1 MIIPPSSWKG
11 DLSIPPRS
19 LSKMAPPPL
28 CRSPLLAEGAAGG
41 VSWSHLKGDDDSM
54 LSENIRRFRKARPL
68 RQEELAERVHVVR
81 QTVSKWENGLSVP
94 DAEQLRDLAAVLGV
108 SVSALLDLTPE
119 DSEADLAG
127 ELARRNEELAELQR
141 REALRRRVSGKRS
154 AILAW
159 SLAALLCALL
169 APDGL
174 PAAVLVSGC
183 LVAAVLVLWR
193 NLPLLT
199 GTDQESDLAPLRLT
213 TVFSAV
219 FLVLGL
225 GVSALLGLGVLTL
238 SQRQEE
244 FLAAALVACLMVFS
258 GLISPRLPFNRHTGL
273 RLPWTVAD
281 ERAWRAAHETLG
293 VISLP
298 AALLYLA
305 CVLAFPDGETVTLCA
320 VAAWLGIP
328 ALRSYRVFRGKYRS

>member
-1 MIIPPSSWKG
+1 
-11 DLSIPPRS
+11 
-19 LSKMAPPPL
+19 
-28 CRSPLLAEGAAGG
+28 
-41 VSWSHLKGDDDSM
+41 M
-54 LSENIRRFRKARPL
+54 LSENIRRFRKARSL

-141 REALRRRVSGKRS
+141 REALRRQVSGKRS

-169 APDGL
+169 AQGL
-174 PAAVLVSGC
+174 AAAVLVGGC
-183 LVAAVLVLWR
+183 LLAAVLVLWR

-238 SQRQEE
+238 S
-244 FLAAALVACLMVFS
+244 
-258 GLISPRLPFNRHTGL
+258 
-273 RLPWTVAD
+273 
-281 ERAWRAAHETLG
+281 
-293 VISLP
+293 
-298 AALLYLA
+298 
-305 CVLAFPDGETVTLCA
+305 
-320 VAAWLGIP
+320 
-328 ALRSYRVFRGKYRS
+328 

>member
-1 MIIPPSSWKG
+1 
-11 DLSIPPRS
+11 
-19 LSKMAPPPL
+19 
-28 CRSPLLAEGAAGG
+28 
-41 VSWSHLKGDDDSM
+41 M

-169 APDGL
+169 AQGL
-174 PAAVLVSGC
+174 PAAVLVGGC
-183 LVAAVLVLWR
+183 LLAAVLVLWR

>member
-1 MIIPPSSWKG
+1 MEPSERG
-11 DLSIPPRS
+11 
-19 LSKMAPPPL
+19 
-28 CRSPLLAEGAAGG
+28 
-41 VSWSHLKGDDDSM
+41 DDSM
-54 LSENIRRFRKARPL
+54 LSENIRRFRKARGL

-94 DAEQLRDLAAVLGV
+94 DAEQLRDLAAVLNV
-108 SVSALLDLTPE
+108 PVSALLDLTPE

-127 ELARRNEELAELQR
+127 ELARRNEELAELRR

-169 APDGL
+169 AQGL
-174 PAAVLVSGC
+174 AAAVLVGGC
-183 LVAAVLVLWR
+183 LLAAVLVLWR

-225 GVSALLGLGVLTL
+225 GISALLGLGVLTL

-244 FLAAALVACLMVFS
+244 LLAAALVACLMVFA

-281 ERAWRAAHETLG
+281 EGAWRAAHETLG

>member
-1 MIIPPSSWKG
+1 
-11 DLSIPPRS
+11 
-19 LSKMAPPPL
+19 
-28 CRSPLLAEGAAGG
+28 
-41 VSWSHLKGDDDSM
+41 M
-54 LSENIRRFRKARPL
+54 LGENIRRFRKAKGL

-94 DAEQLRDLAAVLGV
+94 DAEQLRDLAAVLDV
-108 SVSALLDLTPE
+108 PVSALLDLTPE
-119 DSEADLAG
+119 EGEADLAG
-127 ELARRNEELAELQR
+127 ELARRNEELAELRR
-141 REALRRRVSGKRS
+141 REALRRQVSGKRS

-169 APDGL
+169 AQGL
-174 PAAVLVSGC
+174 AAAVLVGGC
-183 LVAAVLVLWR
+183 LLAALWTLWR
-193 NLPLLT
+193 SLPLLT

-219 FLVLGL
+219 VLGL
-225 GVSALLGLGVLTL
+225 GISALLGLGILTL

-244 FLAAALVACLMVFS
+244 LLAAALVACLMVFA

-281 ERAWRAAHETLG
+281 EGAWRAAHETLG
-293 VISLP
+293 VLSLP

-305 CVLAFPDGETVTLCA
+305 CILAFPDGETVTLCA

>member
-1 MIIPPSSWKG
+1 
-11 DLSIPPRS
+11 
-19 LSKMAPPPL
+19 
-28 CRSPLLAEGAAGG
+28 
-41 VSWSHLKGDDDSM
+41 M
-54 LSENIRRFRKARPL
+54 LSENIRRFRKAKSL

-94 DAEQLRDLAAVLGV
+94 DAEQLRDLAAVLDV
-108 SVSALLDLTPE
+108 PVSALLDLTPE

-127 ELARRNEELAELQR
+127 ELAELRR

-154 AILAW
+154 TILAW

-169 APDGL
+169 AQGL
-174 PAAVLVSGC
+174 AAAVLVGGC
-183 LVAAVLVLWR
+183 LLAALWTLWR

-199 GTDQESDLAPLRLT
+199 GTTEASELAPIRLT
-213 TVFSAV
+213 TVFSV
-219 FLVLGL
+219 MFLVLGL
-225 GVSALLGLGVLTL
+225 GISALLGLGILTL

-244 FLAAALVACLMVFS
+244 LLAAALVACLMVFA
-258 GLISPRLPFNRHTGL
+258 GLISPKLPFNRHTGL

-281 ERAWRAAHETLG
+281 ERAWRAAHEALG
-293 VISLP
+293 VLSLP

-328 ALRSYRVFRGKYRS
+328 ALRSYRVFRGK

>member
-1 MIIPPSSWKG
+1 MIIPPTSRQG

-28 CRSPLLAEGAAGG
+28 RRSPLLAEGAAGG
-41 VSWSHLKGDDDSM
+41 VSWSHLKGNDDSM

-127 ELARRNEELAELQR
+127 ELARRNEKLAELQR

-225 GVSALLGLGVLTL
+225 GVSALLGLGILTL

-244 FLAAALVACLMVFS
+244 LLAAALVACLMVFA
-258 GLISPRLPFNRHTGL
+258 GLISPKLPFNRHTGL

-293 VISLP
+293 VLSLP

-320 VAAWLGIP
+320 VALWLGIP
-328 ALRSYRVFRGKYRS
+328 ALRSYRVFRGT

>member
-1 MIIPPSSWKG
+1 M
-11 DLSIPPRS
+11 
-19 LSKMAPPPL
+19 LSK
-28 CRSPLLAEGAAGG
+28 
-41 VSWSHLKGDDDSM
+41 
-54 LSENIRRFRKARPL
+54 NIRRFRKARSL

-94 DAEQLRDLAAVLGV
+94 DAEQLRDLAAVLNV
-108 SVSALLDLTPE
+108 PVSALLDLTPE

-127 ELARRNEELAELQR
+127 ELARRNEELAELRR

-159 SLAALLCALL
+159 SLAALLCAQL
-169 APDGL
+169 AQGL
-174 PAAVLVSGC
+174 AAAVLVSGC
-183 LVAAVLVLWR
+183 LLAALWTLWR

-199 GTDQESDLAPLRLT
+199 GTTEASELAPIRLT

-244 FLAAALVACLMVFS
+244 LLAAALVACLMVFA
-258 GLISPRLPFNRHTGL
+258 GLISPKLPFNRHTGL

-281 ERAWRAAHETLG
+281 EGAWRAAHETLG
-293 VISLP
+293 VLSLP

-320 VAAWLGIP
+320 VALWLGIP
-328 ALRSYRVFRGKYRS
+328 ALRSYRVFRGK

>member
-1 MIIPPSSWKG
+1 
-11 DLSIPPRS
+11 
-19 LSKMAPPPL
+19 
-28 CRSPLLAEGAAGG
+28 
-41 VSWSHLKGDDDSM
+41 M

-68 RQEELAERVHVVR
+68 RQ
-81 QTVSKWENGLSVP
+81 
-94 DAEQLRDLAAVLGV
+94 
-108 SVSALLDLTPE
+108 
-119 DSEADLAG
+119 
-127 ELARRNEELAELQR
+127 EELAELQR

-169 APDGL
+169 AQGL

-183 LVAAVLVLWR
+183 LVAVLVLWR

>member
-1 MIIPPSSWKG
+1 
-11 DLSIPPRS
+11 
-19 LSKMAPPPL
+19 
-28 CRSPLLAEGAAGG
+28 
-41 VSWSHLKGDDDSM
+41 M
-54 LSENIRRFRKARPL
+54 LSENIRRFRKARSL

-169 APDGL
+169 AQGL
-174 PAAVLVSGC
+174 AAAVLVGGC
-183 LVAAVLVLWR
+183 LLAAVLVLWR
-193 NLPLLT
+193 SLPLLT

-225 GVSALLGLGVLTL
+225 VISALLGLGVLTL

-244 FLAAALVACLMVFS
+244 LLAAALVACLMVFA

-281 ERAWRAAHETLG
+281 EGAWRAAHETLG

>member
-1 MIIPPSSWKG
+1 
-11 DLSIPPRS
+11 
-19 LSKMAPPPL
+19 
-28 CRSPLLAEGAAGG
+28 
-41 VSWSHLKGDDDSM
+41 M
-54 LSENIRRFRKARPL
+54 LSENIRRFRKARSL

-127 ELARRNEELAELQR
+127 ELARRQEELAELRR
-141 REALRRRVSGKRS
+141 REALRRRVSGKRC

-169 APDGL
+169 AQGL
-174 PAAVLVSGC
+174 AAAVLVGGC
-183 LVAAVLVLWR
+183 LLAAVLVLWR

-225 GVSALLGLGVLTL
+225 VISALLGLGVLTL

-244 FLAAALVACLMVFS
+244 LLAAALVACLMVFA

-281 ERAWRAAHETLG
+281 EGAWRAAHETLG

>member
-1 MIIPPSSWKG
+1 
-11 DLSIPPRS
+11 
-19 LSKMAPPPL
+19 
-28 CRSPLLAEGAAGG
+28 
-41 VSWSHLKGDDDSM
+41 M
-54 LSENIRRFRKARPL
+54 LSENIRRFRKARSL

-81 QTVSKWENGLSVP
+81 QTVSKWANGLSVP

-127 ELARRNEELAELQR
+127 ELARRSEELAELQR
-141 REALRRRVSGKRS
+141 REALRHQVSGKRS

-169 APDGL
+169 AQGL
-174 PAAVLVSGC
+174 AAAVLVGGC
-183 LVAAVLVLWR
+183 LLAALWTLWR

-225 GVSALLGLGVLTL
+225 GISALLGLGILTL

-244 FLAAALVACLMVFS
+244 LLAAALVACLMVFA
-258 GLISPRLPFNRHTGL
+258 GLISPKLPFNRHTGL

-281 ERAWRAAHETLG
+281 EGAWRAAHETLG

>member
-1 MIIPPSSWKG
+1 
-11 DLSIPPRS
+11 
-19 LSKMAPPPL
+19 
-28 CRSPLLAEGAAGG
+28 
-41 VSWSHLKGDDDSM
+41 M
-54 LSENIRRFRKARPL
+54 LSENIRRFRKARSL

-119 DSEADLAG
+119 EGETDLAG
-127 ELARRNEELAELQR
+127 ELARRSEELAELQR
-141 REALRRRVSGKRS
+141 REAFRRRVSGKRS

-169 APDGL
+169 AQGL
-174 PAAVLVSGC
+174 AAAVLVGGC
-183 LVAAVLVLWR
+183 LLAAVLVLWR

-225 GVSALLGLGVLTL
+225 GISALLGLGVLTL

-244 FLAAALVACLMVFS
+244 LLAAALVACLMVFA

-281 ERAWRAAHETLG
+281 EGAWRAAHETLG

>member
-1 MIIPPSSWKG
+1 
-11 DLSIPPRS
+11 
-19 LSKMAPPPL
+19 
-28 CRSPLLAEGAAGG
+28 
-41 VSWSHLKGDDDSM
+41 M

-94 DAEQLRDLAAVLGV
+94 DVEQLRDLAAVLGV

-169 APDGL
+169 AQGL

-225 GVSALLGLGVLTL
+225 GVSALLGLGILTL

-244 FLAAALVACLMVFS
+244 LLAAALVACLMVFA
-258 GLISPRLPFNRHTGL
+258 GLISPKLPFNRHTGL

-293 VISLP
+293 VLSLP

>member
-1 MIIPPSSWKG
+1 
-11 DLSIPPRS
+11 
-19 LSKMAPPPL
+19 
-28 CRSPLLAEGAAGG
+28 
-41 VSWSHLKGDDDSM
+41 M
-54 LSENIRRFRKARPL
+54 LSENIRRFRKARSL

-108 SVSALLDLTPE
+108 SVSALLDLTRE

-127 ELARRNEELAELQR
+127 ELARRSEELAELQR

-169 APDGL
+169 AQGL
-174 PAAVLVSGC
+174 AAAVLVSGC
-183 LVAAVLVLWR
+183 LLAALWTLWR

-225 GVSALLGLGVLTL
+225 GVSALLGLGILTL

-244 FLAAALVACLMVFS
+244 LLAAALVACLMVFA

-281 ERAWRAAHETLG
+281 EGAWRAAHETLG
-293 VISLP
+293 VLSLP

-328 ALRSYRVFRGKYRS
+328 ALRSYWVFRGKYRS

>member
-28 CRSPLLAEGAAGG
+28 RRSPLLAEGAAGG
-41 VSWSHLKGDDDSM
+41 VSWSHLKGNDDSM

-127 ELARRNEELAELQR
+127 ELARRNEKLAELQR

-320 VAAWLGIP
+320 VALWLGIP
-328 ALRSYRVFRGKYRS
+328 ALRSYRVFRGT

>member
-1 MIIPPSSWKG
+1 MEPSERG
-11 DLSIPPRS
+11 
-19 LSKMAPPPL
+19 
-28 CRSPLLAEGAAGG
+28 
-41 VSWSHLKGDDDSM
+41 DDSM
-54 LSENIRRFRKARPL
+54 LSENIRRFRKARGL

-94 DAEQLRDLAAVLGV
+94 DAEQLRDLAAVLEV
-108 SVSALLDLTPE
+108 PVSALLDLTPE
-119 DSEADLAG
+119 EGEADLAG
-127 ELARRNEELAELQR
+127 ELARRNEELAELRR
-141 REALRRRVSGKRS
+141 REALRRQVSGKQS

-169 APDGL
+169 AQGL
-174 PAAVLVSGC
+174 AAAVLVGGC
-183 LVAAVLVLWR
+183 LLAALWTLWR
-193 NLPLLT
+193 SLPLLT

-225 GVSALLGLGVLTL
+225 GVSALLGLGILTL

-244 FLAAALVACLMVFS
+244 LLAAALVACLMVFA
-258 GLISPRLPFNRHTGL
+258 GLISPKLPFNRHTGL

-281 ERAWRAAHETLG
+281 EGAWRAAHETLG
-293 VISLP
+293 VLSLP

-305 CVLAFPDGETVTLCA
+305 CILAFPDGETVTLCA

-328 ALRSYRVFRGKYRS
+328 ALRSYRVFRGK

>member
-1 MIIPPSSWKG
+1 MEPSERG
-11 DLSIPPRS
+11 
-19 LSKMAPPPL
+19 
-28 CRSPLLAEGAAGG
+28 
-41 VSWSHLKGDDDSM
+41 DDSM
-54 LSENIRRFRKARPL
+54 LGENIRRFRKAKGL

-141 REALRRRVSGKRS
+141 REALRRQVSGKRS

-169 APDGL
+169 AQGL
-174 PAAVLVSGC
+174 AAAVLVGGC
-183 LVAAVLVLWR
+183 LLAALWTLWR
-193 NLPLLT
+193 SLPLLT

-225 GVSALLGLGVLTL
+225 GISALLGLGVLTL

-244 FLAAALVACLMVFS
+244 FLAAALVACLMVFA

-281 ERAWRAAHETLG
+281 EGAWRAAHETLG

>member
-1 MIIPPSSWKG
+1 
-11 DLSIPPRS
+11 
-19 LSKMAPPPL
+19 
-28 CRSPLLAEGAAGG
+28 
-41 VSWSHLKGDDDSM
+41 M
-54 LSENIRRFRKARPL
+54 LSENIRRFRKARSL

-108 SVSALLDLTPE
+108 SVSALLDLTRE

-127 ELARRNEELAELQR
+127 ELARRSEELAELQR

-169 APDGL
+169 AQGL
-174 PAAVLVSGC
+174 AAAVLVSGC
-183 LVAAVLVLWR
+183 LLAALWTLWR

-225 GVSALLGLGVLTL
+225 GVSALLGLGILTL

-244 FLAAALVACLMVFS
+244 LLAAALVACLMVFA

-281 ERAWRAAHETLG
+281 EGAWRAAHETLG
-293 VISLP
+293 VLSLP

-305 CVLAFPDGETVTLCA
+305 CILAFPDGETVTLCA

-328 ALRSYRVFRGKYRS
+328 ALRSYRVFRGK

>member
-1 MIIPPSSWKG
+1 
-11 DLSIPPRS
+11 
-19 LSKMAPPPL
+19 
-28 CRSPLLAEGAAGG
+28 
-41 VSWSHLKGDDDSM
+41 M
-54 LSENIRRFRKARPL
+54 LSENIRRFRKARSL

-141 REALRRRVSGKRS
+141 REALRRQVSGKRS

-169 APDGL
+169 AQGL
-174 PAAVLVSGC
+174 AAAVLVGGC
-183 LVAAVLVLWR
+183 LLAAVLVLWR

-225 GVSALLGLGVLTL
+225 VISALLGLGVLTL

-244 FLAAALVACLMVFS
+244 LLAAALVACLMVFA

-281 ERAWRAAHETLG
+281 EGAWRAAHETLG

-328 ALRSYRVFRGKYRS
+328 ALRSYRVFWGKYRS

>member
-1 MIIPPSSWKG
+1 
-11 DLSIPPRS
+11 
-19 LSKMAPPPL
+19 MAPPPL

-54 LSENIRRFRKARPL
+54 LSENIRRFRKARSL

-141 REALRRRVSGKRS
+141 REALRRQVSGKRS

-225 GVSALLGLGVLTL
+225 GVSALLGLGILTL

-244 FLAAALVACLMVFS
+244 LLAAALVACLMVFA

-273 RLPWTVAD
+273 RLPWAVAD
-281 ERAWRAAHETLG
+281 EGAWRAAHETLG
-293 VISLP
+293 VLSLP

>member
-1 MIIPPSSWKG
+1 MEPSERG
-11 DLSIPPRS
+11 
-19 LSKMAPPPL
+19 
-28 CRSPLLAEGAAGG
+28 
-41 VSWSHLKGDDDSM
+41 DDSM
-54 LSENIRRFRKARPL
+54 LGENIRRFRKAKGL

-94 DAEQLRDLAAVLGV
+94 DAEQLQDLAAVLGV

-141 REALRRRVSGKRS
+141 REALRRQVSGKRS

-169 APDGL
+169 AQGL
-174 PAAVLVSGC
+174 AAAVLVGGC
-183 LVAAVLVLWR
+183 LLAALWTLWR
-193 NLPLLT
+193 SLPLLT

-225 GVSALLGLGVLTL
+225 GISALLGLGVLTL

-244 FLAAALVACLMVFS
+244 FLAAALVACLMVFA

-281 ERAWRAAHETLG
+281 EGAWRAAHETLG

>member
-1 MIIPPSSWKG
+1 
-11 DLSIPPRS
+11 
-19 LSKMAPPPL
+19 
-28 CRSPLLAEGAAGG
+28 
-41 VSWSHLKGDDDSM
+41 M

-169 APDGL
+169 AQGL

-183 LVAAVLVLWR
+183 LVAVLVLWR

-320 VAAWLGIP
+320 VALWLGIP
-328 ALRSYRVFRGKYRS
+328 ALRSYRVFRGT

>member
-1 MIIPPSSWKG
+1 
-11 DLSIPPRS
+11 
-19 LSKMAPPPL
+19 
-28 CRSPLLAEGAAGG
+28 
-41 VSWSHLKGDDDSM
+41 M

-81 QTVSKWENGLSVP
+81 KTVSKWENGLSVP

-169 APDGL
+169 AQGL

-183 LVAAVLVLWR
+183 LVAVLVLWR

-199 GTDQESDLAPLRLT
+199 GTDQESDLAPLHLT

-238 SQRQEE
+238 S
-244 FLAAALVACLMVFS
+244 
-258 GLISPRLPFNRHTGL
+258 
-273 RLPWTVAD
+273 
-281 ERAWRAAHETLG
+281 
-293 VISLP
+293 
-298 AALLYLA
+298 
-305 CVLAFPDGETVTLCA
+305 
-320 VAAWLGIP
+320 
-328 ALRSYRVFRGKYRS
+328 

>member
-1 MIIPPSSWKG
+1 
-11 DLSIPPRS
+11 
-19 LSKMAPPPL
+19 
-28 CRSPLLAEGAAGG
+28 
-41 VSWSHLKGDDDSM
+41 M

-127 ELARRNEELAELQR
+127 ELARRNEKLAELQR

-219 FLVLGL
+219 FLVL

>member
-1 MIIPPSSWKG
+1 MEPSERG
-11 DLSIPPRS
+11 
-19 LSKMAPPPL
+19 
-28 CRSPLLAEGAAGG
+28 
-41 VSWSHLKGDDDSM
+41 DDSM
-54 LSENIRRFRKARPL
+54 LSENIRRFRKARSL

-169 APDGL
+169 AQGL
-174 PAAVLVSGC
+174 AAAVLVGGC
-183 LVAAVLVLWR
+183 LLAALWTLWR

-225 GVSALLGLGVLTL
+225 GVSALLGLGILTL

-244 FLAAALVACLMVFS
+244 LLAAALVACLMVFA

-293 VISLP
+293 VLSLP

-305 CVLAFPDGETVTLCA
+305 CILAFPDGETVTLCA

-328 ALRSYRVFRGKYRS
+328 ALRSYRVFRGK

>member
-11 DLSIPPRS
+11 GLSIPPRS

-68 RQEELAERVHVVR
+68 RQ
-81 QTVSKWENGLSVP
+81 
-94 DAEQLRDLAAVLGV
+94 
-108 SVSALLDLTPE
+108 
-119 DSEADLAG
+119 
-127 ELARRNEELAELQR
+127 EELAELQR

-219 FLVLGL
+219 FLGLGL

>member
-1 MIIPPSSWKG
+1 
-11 DLSIPPRS
+11 
-19 LSKMAPPPL
+19 
-28 CRSPLLAEGAAGG
+28 
-41 VSWSHLKGDDDSM
+41 M
-54 LSENIRRFRKARPL
+54 LSENIRRFRKARSL
-68 RQEELAERVHVVR
+68 CQEELAERVHVVR

-94 DAEQLRDLAAVLGV
+94 ELLRVRDLAAVLDV
-108 SVSALLDLTPE
+108 PVSALLDLTPE
-119 DSEADLAG
+119 EGEADLAG
-127 ELARRNEELAELQR
+127 ELARRNEELAELRR
-141 REALRRRVSGKRS
+141 REALRRQVSGKQS

-183 LVAAVLVLWR
+183 LLAALWTLWR

-199 GTDQESDLAPLRLT
+199 GTTEASELAPIRLT

-219 FLVLGL
+219 FLVL

-244 FLAAALVACLMVFS
+244 LLAAALVACLMVFA
-258 GLISPRLPFNRHTGL
+258 GLISPKLPFNRHTGL

-281 ERAWRAAHETLG
+281 EGAWRAAHETLG
-293 VISLP
+293 VISHP

-320 VAAWLGIP
+320 VALWQGIP
-328 ALRSYRVFRGKYRS
+328 ALRSYRVFRGT

>member
-1 MIIPPSSWKG
+1 
-11 DLSIPPRS
+11 
-19 LSKMAPPPL
+19 
-28 CRSPLLAEGAAGG
+28 
-41 VSWSHLKGDDDSM
+41 M
-54 LSENIRRFRKARPL
+54 LSENIRRFRKARSL

-94 DAEQLRDLAAVLGV
+94 DAEQLRDLAAVLNV
-108 SVSALLDLTPE
+108 PVSALLDLTPE

-127 ELARRNEELAELQR
+127 ELARRNEELAELRR

-169 APDGL
+169 AQGL
-174 PAAVLVSGC
+174 AAAVLVGGC
-183 LVAAVLVLWR
+183 LLAAVLVLWR

-225 GVSALLGLGVLTL
+225 GISALLGLGVLTL

-244 FLAAALVACLMVFS
+244 LLAAALVACLMVFA

-281 ERAWRAAHETLG
+281 EGAWRAAHETLG

-298 AALLYLA
+298 AALLYLT

>member
-1 MIIPPSSWKG
+1 
-11 DLSIPPRS
+11 
-19 LSKMAPPPL
+19 
-28 CRSPLLAEGAAGG
+28 
-41 VSWSHLKGDDDSM
+41 M
-54 LSENIRRFRKARPL
+54 LSENIRRFRKARSL

-119 DSEADLAG
+119 EGETDLAG
-127 ELARRNEELAELQR
+127 ELARRSEELAELQR
-141 REALRRRVSGKRS
+141 REAFRRRVSGKRS

-169 APDGL
+169 AQGL
-174 PAAVLVSGC
+174 AAAVLVGGC
-183 LVAAVLVLWR
+183 LLAAVLVLWR

-244 FLAAALVACLMVFS
+244 LLAAALVACLMVFAD
-258 GLISPRLPFNRHTGL
+258 LISPKLPFNRHTGL

-281 ERAWRAAHETLG
+281 EGAWRAAHETLG
-293 VISLP
+293 VLSLP

-320 VAAWLGIP
+320 VALWLGIP
-328 ALRSYRVFRGKYRS
+328 ALRSYRVFRGT

>member
-1 MIIPPSSWKG
+1 
-11 DLSIPPRS
+11 
-19 LSKMAPPPL
+19 MAPPPL

-41 VSWSHLKGDDDSM
+41 VSWGHLKGDDDSM

-108 SVSALLDLTPE
+108 SVSVLLDLTPE
-119 DSEADLAG
+119 EGETDLAG
-127 ELARRNEELAELQR
+127 ELARCNEELAELQR

-169 APDGL
+169 AQGL
-174 PAAVLVSGC
+174 AAAVLVGGC
-183 LVAAVLVLWR
+183 LLAAVLVLWR

-244 FLAAALVACLMVFS
+244 LLAAALVACLMVFA

-281 ERAWRAAHETLG
+281 EGAWRAAHETLG

>member
-1 MIIPPSSWKG
+1 MEPSERG
-11 DLSIPPRS
+11 
-19 LSKMAPPPL
+19 
-28 CRSPLLAEGAAGG
+28 
-41 VSWSHLKGDDDSM
+41 DDSM
-54 LSENIRRFRKARPL
+54 LSENIRRFRKARSL

-94 DAEQLRDLAAVLGV
+94 DAEQLRDLAAVLEV
-108 SVSALLDLTPE
+108 PVSALLDLTPE

-169 APDGL
+169 AQGL
-174 PAAVLVSGC
+174 AAAVLVGGC
-183 LVAAVLVLWR
+183 LLAAVLVLWR

-225 GVSALLGLGVLTL
+225 GISALLGPGVLTL

-244 FLAAALVACLMVFS
+244 LLAAALVACLMVFA

-281 ERAWRAAHETLG
+281 EGAWRAAHETLG

-328 ALRSYRVFRGKYRS
+328 ALRSYRVFRGT

>member
-1 MIIPPSSWKG
+1 
-11 DLSIPPRS
+11 
-19 LSKMAPPPL
+19 
-28 CRSPLLAEGAAGG
+28 
-41 VSWSHLKGDDDSM
+41 M
-54 LSENIRRFRKARPL
+54 LSENIRRFRKAKGL

-94 DAEQLRDLAAVLGV
+94 DAEQLRDLAAVLEV
-108 SVSALLDLTPE
+108 PVSALLDLTPE

-127 ELARRNEELAELQR
+127 ELARRNEELAELHR
-141 REALRRRVSGKRS
+141 REALRRQVSGKRS

-159 SLAALLCALL
+159 SLAALLSALL
-169 APDGL
+169 VPNGL
-174 PAAVLVSGC
+174 PEVILVGGC
-183 LVAAVLVLWR
+183 LLAALRTLWR
-193 NLPLLT
+193 NLSLLT
-199 GTDQESDLAPLRLT
+199 GTAEASELVPIRLT

-225 GVSALLGLGVLTL
+225 TVSALLALGILPL

-244 FLAAALVACLMVFS
+244 LLAAALVACLMVFA
-258 GLISPRLPFNRHTGL
+258 GLISPKLPFNRHTGL

-281 ERAWRAAHETLG
+281 EGAWRAAHETLG

-320 VAAWLGIP
+320 VALWLGIP
-328 ALRSYRVFRGKYRS
+328 ALRSYRVFRGR

>member
-1 MIIPPSSWKG
+1 MEPSERG
-11 DLSIPPRS
+11 
-19 LSKMAPPPL
+19 
-28 CRSPLLAEGAAGG
+28 
-41 VSWSHLKGDDDSM
+41 DDSM
-54 LSENIRRFRKARPL
+54 LGENIRRFRKAKGL

-94 DAEQLRDLAAVLGV
+94 DAEQLRDLAAVLNV
-108 SVSALLDLTPE
+108 PVSALLDLTPE

-141 REALRRRVSGKRS
+141 REALRRQVSGKRS

-169 APDGL
+169 AQGL
-174 PAAVLVSGC
+174 AAAVLVGGC
-183 LVAAVLVLWR
+183 LLAAVLVLWR
-193 NLPLLT
+193 SLPLLT

-225 GVSALLGLGVLTL
+225 GISALLGLGVLTL

-244 FLAAALVACLMVFS
+244 LLAAALVACLMVFA

-281 ERAWRAAHETLG
+281 EGAWRAAHETLG

>member
-1 MIIPPSSWKG
+1 
-11 DLSIPPRS
+11 
-19 LSKMAPPPL
+19 
-28 CRSPLLAEGAAGG
+28 
-41 VSWSHLKGDDDSM
+41 M

-127 ELARRNEELAELQR
+127 ELARRNEKRAELQR

-169 APDGL
+169 AQGL
-174 PAAVLVSGC
+174 AAAVLVGGC
-183 LVAAVLVLWR
+183 LLAAVLVLWR

>member
-1 MIIPPSSWKG
+1 
-11 DLSIPPRS
+11 
-19 LSKMAPPPL
+19 
-28 CRSPLLAEGAAGG
+28 
-41 VSWSHLKGDDDSM
+41 M
-54 LSENIRRFRKARPL
+54 LSENIRRFRKARSL

-127 ELARRNEELAELQR
+127 ELARRSEELAELQR

-169 APDGL
+169 AQGL
-174 PAAVLVSGC
+174 AAAVLVSGC
-183 LVAAVLVLWR
+183 LLAALWTLWR
-193 NLPLLT
+193 SLPLLT

-225 GVSALLGLGVLTL
+225 GVSALLGLGILTL

-244 FLAAALVACLMVFS
+244 LLAAALVACLMVFA

-281 ERAWRAAHETLG
+281 EGAWRAAHETLG

-305 CVLAFPDGETVTLCA
+305 CILAFPDGETVTLCA

>member
-1 MIIPPSSWKG
+1 
-11 DLSIPPRS
+11 
-19 LSKMAPPPL
+19 
-28 CRSPLLAEGAAGG
+28 
-41 VSWSHLKGDDDSM
+41 M

-169 APDGL
+169 AQGL

-328 ALRSYRVFRGKYRS
+328 ALRSYRVFRGTQRS